1 MALDVHWTLEA
12 ETQLDYI
19 IEYLEKNWTEH
30 EIETFFKKLEQGI
43 ETISTNPLQQK
54 QSERKAGTYEYQ
66 LVPQVTLFY
75 AFDER
80 TVDILLLWSNRMN
93 PENL

>member
-19 IEYLEKNWTEH
+19 IEYLEQNWTER

-54 QSERKAGTYEYQ
+54 QSERKEGTYEYQ

-75 AFDER
+75 AFDES